1 MPAAQYDVI
10 VVGAG
15 SAGIAAA
22 VSLAR
27 SGVRVL
33 VLEAAAFPGAE
44 NWSGC
49 VYFAEN
55 LAEPD
60 VLGAEGVAKLP
71 YERRLTTR
79 GAFMLR
85 GGELAGLSYADP
97 QAFRHCY
104 TVLRPVYDH
113 ALAAQAKRMGVTVLE
128 ETTAEGLIRSAGRVV
143 GVATDRGPVYA
154 KCVFLAEGD
163 ASHLV
168 TKEGLETVAAPGKPH
183 FLQGIKEVLALDPAE
198 IERRFHLKPG
208 EGAAFEIII
217 RNGLV
222 GGKTARLNM
231 GGFLYTNRDSL
242 SVGLVMPLDLLAE
255 HFSGDHTKLMA
266 WFKTRS
272 GLAPWLAGTRS
283 IAYGTKLIRGGGI
296 KEMPRIAEA
305 GLAVGGA
312 ASGLGTDF
320 PYPNYT
326 GAATA
331 TGRLFAD
338 AFRRITAQTGGDF
351 TRYNLEKHYGD
362 PVRRTRYYR
371 DSEFLRDWP
380 DYVENTK
387 TFFDNQVDFGLAT
400 ARAWLRPDRRFGSAQ
415 RDQTLALGF
424 AFPPDKRD
432 KWGPDVGALDNVFG
446 MSRLVR
452 HAVTRRM
459 TFRARRQPPRG
470 EVRFVYRPADAG
482 HAFERVLS
490 GTKLGDALGSAARAM
505 YANDERPLGE
515 RLEQAIDAVVAGVPM
530 RAILGVLWNGS
541 ASAVRLPI
549 MGLWN
554 RLRGR
559 KPADVAPDFVDWVK
573 AGLMASDL
581 SAPAAGLDERW
592 EAKLGRLTY
601 FDEPVSHI
609 KLLWPASISKPAE
622 TADSPLWHLC
632 PAHVY
637 EKRTDLTG
645 RPTLVV
651 NYENCIKCESCWRGS
666 NAVDWSRDR
675 RQRLIYHVPVQ
686 TAADLA
692 ADLDRLDAP
701 SKPALPYAVDAWE
714 GTRAAG
720 ADPATLDRPLARL
733 EAKLREFADTVAGTG
748 RFLDTGERKWI
759 AELLDQAAPAV
770 AELRAALSAA
780 DPAVRQIADD
790 LTDML
795 ARLHR
800 HLGDNKFFWA
810 AADARQILGHHV
822 VGLRRITGG
831 MSEGPGGRGQGPK
844 VEPTPATRL
853 PAMPALD
860 RRRVLELDH
869 GAAPN
874 GVERGAMS
882 HLMRTDDD
890 AEAAAGVR
898 ALAGA
903 DPGLAAIVM
912 GHRAVAAAL
921 RSAGVDASERRFAP
935 AIAEPVRVAGE
946 GGSLRV
952 GGEIPLASG
961 GWAEAFLVRSA
972 DGSLFL
978 IDRAAEG
985 VRAERVDKPL
995 GLRSAEPVSLSLA
1008 DVRPAAVITGPDAEE
1023 ARAAFDR
1030 ALAGLLTAL
1039 SLGAGEYLIRRAKEH
1054 AVGRVQ
1060 FPGLFT
1066 DEGGREAIIKFG
1078 AVKAMLSQMEARRW
1092 ALDTLLA
1099 RPAEGPVTALWT
1111 RLAAAEFF
1119 GPRPGGFS
1127 YNAGQIFGGTAF
1139 SEEDTLAKFYRD
1151 SATLRFLPD
1160 AERDAVAA
1168 VADRLFGAAAPSP
1181 EPADDPHWLA
1191 RVRGIPSLADEAVRW
1206 TEARAVLET
1215 DLQTRPA
1222 DEVARA
1228 GAMLYA
1234 WACTLAR
1241 TSARVAAGVP
1251 SEHEAELCRIL
1262 GEHAR
1267 QTVQALAAEPAPGD
1281 ARGLTAPFVP
1291 AGPMDYS
1298 VVADWEGRY
1307 DSGDWLIKP
1316 DFARPRH
1323 TPEMLRHDP
1332 RLGKC
1337 LADLEAYFQAHY
1349 KVPEYGRQIE
1359 KLHRV
1364 PADDIDRL
1372 QRQGYFRMIVPA
1384 DCGGTGSLKAEYY
1397 AMIAASIR
1405 RGDMAQALTI
1415 QVNSSIGTTPIL
1427 LGLEDDLPR
1436 AAKETAAFLADEA
1449 GRAKLAADMRDLRKS
1464 LDNPGKDLVDKTK
1477 ALAGAIIGLLSK
1489 NAAVRSVAT
1498 GFQAAFEKALNAGKA
1513 FDLAAAAKGMDEA
1526 IPAWE
1531 DLPAKV
1537 KALQEDLPRRKAAM
1551 ELFLRLIAA
1560 GQVSGFALTEPSAG
1574 SDTARV
1580 ATRAKLV
1587 GREVFSDSY
1596 GLKFFFRDD
1605 AGTERR
1611 VLLDAS
1617 RVEFDFSAHP
1627 RRILYRLRDGEPPVE
1642 IRHDAYD
1649 YETDKGRRYLA
1660 MPDGRRVE
1668 FDDIGSVRTR
1678 GGKEWYD
1685 YWEMSGG
1692 KMWITN
1698 GRMAGVFCLYARTP
1712 AGPTGFLV
1720 DRHAEGL
1727 VVGKDEE
1734 KLGQSGSPTNELSL
1748 DRVRVPAD
1756 FIIGLEG
1763 RGQVNAL
1770 QTLNVGRI
1778 GLALSSAA
1786 MLARLYEE
1794 TEAAA
1799 RDRGGID
1806 DPYVAARLEEI
1817 DRTRYVVESMAY
1829 EAVGLLE
1836 QVGGNNLIIESSV
1849 AKFFAAEAV
1858 HDVLAIAQE
1867 IHGPAGQ
1874 TRRYEVEK
1882 HFRDARVLNIYEGT
1896 NEVQRFAI
1904 LKDLVDKVAA
1914 GAKDLKPVASPEEW
1928 PTDLRRAWER
1938 IDAARLR
1945 FWADLNAGIARLGKQ
1960 MWMNPALQ
1968 STFFPLAET
1977 TGVLK
1982 AAEAA
1987 ILRAAWM
1994 HKASADPAPAE
2005 RAIRHASVFSAQ
2017 AAARMDR
2024 LHDAFADR
2032 FDRVL
2037 AEIYPADIRV
2047 ANRMVA
2053 HDSGTKEQT
2062 ARGGVPAAAFADHVG
2077 RRIEV
2082 LVPVRVE
2089 PLPAPEPLIVGG
2101 RPATAYV
2108 RIRPEDRA
2116 ALVRARRLRE
2126 SAPGRVEVTAIA
2138 VGPGRVREQLRQALA
2153 IGADRAVWVPD
2164 EHYPDQ
2170 PGLWA
2175 RTIAEAWSVVGHGRR
2190 GSRGGRWGEPQGEP
2204 RPDLVLCGAGELG
2217 WPGTALLSAVFGG
2230 RTLDAAGAFRL
2241 EVTEDAAHFAG
2252 EVFGRPVEVED
2263 AAPLVI
2269 GVAGEADERC
2279 FTAADFLAALE
2290 RPVEV
2295 VDLPSV
2301 AGDVEVRF
2309 ESAVSAGGAGTDE
2322 TPTELTPQTAVRVL
2336 AEEAGL
2342 RLDSPTG
2349 SSAAAVEIADGLP
2362 DGWDDAVLF
2371 VVGTRD
2377 DQPNADVAAGF
2388 AAAAKLAEWA
2398 GRPVAAAV
2406 LTAADEA
2413 GQRKWAET
2421 LAAAGAER
2429 IALVAA
2435 PSLAGLPTAAVVAAL
2450 DEIRPASAPPLM
2462 AASSAVAEATAV
2474 WAMRRRPVAAALTVG
2489 GNGDGHDSHANH
2501 AVGNGSAP
2509 PLVPAGIQTV
2519 EIAAGVLAASAPV
2532 GPMRR
2537 TQRFGAVPPGGLVLG
2552 LGEGLSMPRIP
2563 AARAPRVGRVRP
2575 HIGYDRRQDP
2585 VAAALAAALQSAGA
2599 DRLEDAEFILDVG
2612 YGIATVDNYEELIV
2626 PLKKLLEERGVR
2638 RVTIG
2643 GTRRVTEELKI
2654 LPPDRQIGQSGVG
2667 VNPTVMLAI
2676 GVSGAPQH
2684 LNYIGERA
2692 VILAFNRDPE
2702 APLLTHNRRRP
2713 RPKVFPVVGD
2723 LFVTVPA
2730 LMDAL
2735 RSMGG

>member
-1 MPAAQYDVI
+1 
-10 VVGAG
+10 
-15 SAGIAAA
+15 
-22 VSLAR
+22 
-27 SGVRVL
+27 
-33 VLEAAAFPGAE
+33 
-44 NWSGC
+44 
-49 VYFAEN
+49 
-55 LAEPD
+55 
-60 VLGAEGVAKLP
+60 
-71 YERRLTTR
+71 
-79 GAFMLR
+79 
-85 GGELAGLSYADP
+85 
-97 QAFRHCY
+97 
-104 TVLRPVYDH
+104 
-113 ALAAQAKRMGVTVLE
+113 MGVTVLK

-168 TKEGLETVAAPGKPH
+168 TKEGLETVAAPAKPH
-183 FLQGIKEVLALDPAE
+183 FLQGIKEVLALDPGE

-217 RNGLV
+217 RNGMV
-222 GGKTARLNM
+222 GGKKARLNM

-283 IAYGTKLIRGGGI
+283 IAYGTKLIRGGGL

-331 TGRLFAD
+331 TGRIFAE
-338 AFRRITAQTGGDF
+338 AFRRITAESGGDF
-351 TRYNLEKHYGD
+351 TRENLEKHYGD

-387 TFFDNQVDFGLAT
+387 TFFDNQVDFGMAT
-400 ARAWLRPDRRFGSAQ
+400 ARAWMRPDRRFGTAR

-482 HAFERVLS
+482 HSFERVIS

-530 RAILGVLWNGS
+530 RTILGVLWNGS

-675 RQRLIYHVPVQ
+675 RQRLIYQVPVQ

-714 GTRAAG
+714 GGRPAG
-720 ADPATLDRPLARL
+720 ADPATLGRPLAKL

-780 DPAVRQIADD
+780 DPAVRRLADD

-795 ARLHR
+795 TRLHR

-822 VGLRRITGG
+822 VGLRRLTGCVAD
-831 MSEGPGGRGQGPK
+831 GPGVRGPGAGA
-844 VEPTPATRL
+844 EPTPDARH
-853 PAMPALD
+853 PAPMPALD

-898 ALAGA
+898 ALAGH
-903 DPGLAAIVM
+903 DPGLAAVVM

-921 RSAGVDASERRFAP
+921 RSAGIDASERRFAP
-935 AIAEPVRVAGE
+935 AFAEPVRIAGE
-946 GGSLRV
+946 GDALRV
-952 GGEIPLASG
+952 RGAIPLASG
-961 GWAEAFLVRSA
+961 GWAEAFLVRSG
-972 DGSLFL
+972 DGGLFL
-978 IDRAAEG
+978 IDRTAEG

-1008 DVRPAAVITGPDAEE
+1008 DVRPAAVIAGTAAEE

-1030 ALAGLLTAL
+1030 TLAGLMTAL
-1039 SLGAGEYLIRRAKEH
+1039 SLGAGEHLIRRAKEH
-1054 AVGRVQ
+1054 ATGRVQ

-1099 RPAEGPVTALWT
+1099 RHFPPSPAWWGRGVGGAGAGSPPALEPPHPAVGHPLPQGGEGSQDGPVAALWT

-1151 SATLRFLPD
+1151 SATLRFLPEP
-1160 AERDAVAA
+1160 ERDAVAA
-1168 VADRLFGAAAPSP
+1168 VADRLFGVAAPSP

-1228 GAMLYA
+1228 GATLFA

-1251 SEHEAELCRIL
+1251 SEHEVELCRIL

-1267 QTVQALAAEPAPGD
+1267 QTVQALAAGPAPGD
-1281 ARGLTAPFVP
+1281 ARSLTAPFVP
-1291 AGPMDYS
+1291 AGPLDYS
-1298 VVADWEGRY
+1298 VVADWEGKY

-1323 TPEMLRHDP
+1323 TPEMLQHDP

-1349 KVPEYGRQIE
+1349 DVPEYGRQIE
-1359 KLHRV
+1359 RLHRV

-1449 GRAKLAADMRDLRKS
+1449 GRAKLAADMRELRRS
-1464 LDNPGKDLVDKTK
+1464 LGNPGKDLSDKTK

-1489 NAAVRSVAT
+1489 NAAVRSVAAE
-1498 GFQAAFEKALNAGKA
+1498 FQAAFEKALNAGKA

-1531 DLPAKV
+1531 ALPDKV
-1537 KALQEDLPRRKAAM
+1537 KALQAELPRRRAAM

-1587 GREVFSDSY
+1587 SREVYSDSY
-1596 GLKFFFRDD
+1596 GVRFFFRDD
-1605 AGTERR
+1605 AATERR
-1611 VLLDAS
+1611 VLLDAA

-1668 FDDIGSVRTR
+1668 FDDIGSIRTR

-1720 DRHAEGL
+1720 DRHSEGL

-1734 KLGQSGSPTNELSL
+1734 KLGQLGSPTNELSL

-1756 FIIGLEG
+1756 FLIGLEG

-1799 RDRGGID
+1799 RQRAQGSVGEAIVSRADERAD
-1806 DPYVAARLEEI
+1806 CRSHQAAPDPYAAARLEEI

-1836 QVGGNNLIIESSV
+1836 QVGGNKLIIESSV

-1867 IHGPAGQ
+1867 IHGAAGQ

-1904 LKDLVDKVAA
+1904 LKELVDKVAA
-1914 GAKDLKPVASPEEW
+1914 GAKDLKPVAAPEDW

-1945 FWADLNAGIARLGKQ
+1945 FWADLNAGIERLGKQ
-1960 MWMNPALQ
+1960 VWMNPGLQ

-1994 HKASADPAPAE
+1994 AKAGGAQPAVE
-2005 RAIRHASVFSAQ
+2005 RAVRHASVFAAQ

-2053 HDSGTKEQT
+2053 HDTGTKEQT
-2062 ARGGVPAAAFADHVG
+2062 AHGGVPAPAFADHVG

-2204 RPDLVLCGAGELG
+2204 RPDVVLCGAGELG

-2295 VDLPSV
+2295 VDLPPV

-2309 ESAVSAGGAGTDE
+2309 ASAVAAGGAGTDE

-2349 SSAAAVEIADGLP
+2349 AAAAAVAISDGLP
-2362 DGWDDAVLF
+2362 EGWDDAVLF

-2388 AAAAKLAEWA
+2388 AAAARLAEWA

-2429 IALVAA
+2429 IAVVTS
-2435 PSLAGLPTAAVVAAL
+2435 PSLAGLPTPAVVQAL
-2450 DEIRPASAPPLM
+2450 DEVRPASGPPLM

-2474 WAMRRRPVAAALTVG
+2474 WAMRRRPVAAAVAVG
-2489 GNGDGHDSHANH
+2489 GNGNGHDSNPNH
-2501 AVGNGSAP
+2501 GNGPGSAP
-2509 PLVPAGIQTV
+2509 PLVPAGIQSV
-2519 EIAAGVLAASAPV
+2519 EIADGVLSASAPV

-2537 TQRFGAVPPGGLVLG
+2537 TQRFASVPSGGLVLG
-2552 LGEGLSMPRIP
+2552 LGEGLSMPRLP
-2563 AARAPRVGRVRP
+2563 AATAPRAGRVRAD
-2575 HIGYDRRQDP
+2575 IGYDRRQDP